1 MAIVL
6 REESHR
12 KLRLNLSSGA
22 SHFKRIR
29 GGVPCIEYTA
39 VIADICHC
47 RHLSLPRR
55 LAWQVWAGLTRDVGE
70 PILRKYQL

>member
-6 REESHR
+6 REASHR

-29 GGVPCIEYTA
+29 GGVLCIEYTA

-47 RHLSLPRR
+47 RHLSLPTSVV
-55 LAWQVWAGLTRDVGE
+55 ASPIGMAGLGWFDAR
-70 PILRKYQL
+70 RR